1 MRGEKTYFD
10 ALRSLLGREPRDAE
24 RQRAIR
30 IINALGL
37 DETDDLAKAM
47 MLMGFVEALLE
58 RIPRQVKDAAK
69 VSTDRVKETADRVI
83 EASVAEAQAKLAD
96 SVASVAEKVAKDV
109 AGRAKWQAAAMAAT
123 VVAALIGG
131 FSYTA
136 YGLGLKAGHVD
147 ALTELKNAEVA
158 AAWVNTEEGRN
169 AKRLAD
175 VTRISAFLECTL
187 PGFKIVQDANGRRG
201 CFPDKSAPN
210 VQGWF
215 VPAE

>member
-1 MRGEKTYFD
+1 MKGEKTYLD
-10 ALRSLLGREPRDAE
+10 AFRVLMGREPSDAE
-24 RQRAIR
+24 RQSTFRLVKAM
-30 IINALGL
+30 GL

-47 MLMGFVEALLE
+47 MLMGYVEAMLQ
-58 RIPRQVKDAAK
+58 RIPSRVEAAAK
-69 VSTDRVKETADRVI
+69 VSTDRAKETADRVI
-83 EASVAEAQAKLAD
+83 EASMAEAQVKLAD
-96 SVASVAEKVAKDV
+96 SVASVAQKVAKDV

-158 AAWVNTEEGRN
+158 AAWANTEEGRN
-169 AKRLAD
+169 AKRLAN

-187 PGFKIVQDANGRRG
+187 PGFKIVKDANGRKG
-201 CFPDKSAPN
+201 CFPDQSATRL
-210 VQGWF
+210 QGWF